1 MLFDSYRE
9 LSIKEGEQVRRAGE
23 ISALNL
29 AHVGES
35 VPIPQQMDK
44 FWASS
49 MNKENLQLVAREVE
63 ERDLE
68 DVVVS
73 GMVINEER
81 LPARLKTCGSSATEE
96 VPSLSNWQEEAD
108 SRIISHY
115 AHWAV
120 GRGCDTVVVV
130 SNDTDTIVLLLR
142 YIGLFVENGLKQ
154 LWIHYGTGEKR
165 RMIPLHLLSR
175 KLGNDFCRV
184 LIKAHVLTGNDTV
197 SKIGT
202 KHAAL
207 VSNPTRFLSNFG
219 ESPALSDSD
228 LQQAEH
234 YLVLVWAVARSTS
247 P

>member
-1 MLFDSYRE
+1 M
-9 LSIKEGEQVRRAGE
+9 
-23 ISALNL
+23 
-29 AHVGES
+29 
-35 VPIPQQMDK
+35 
-44 FWASS
+44 
-49 MNKENLQLVAREVE
+49 
-63 ERDLE
+63 
-68 DVVVS
+68 
-73 GMVINEER
+73 
-81 LPARLKTCGSSATEE
+81 
-96 VPSLSNWQEEAD
+96 
-108 SRIISHY
+108 
-115 AHWAV
+115 
-120 GRGCDTVVVV
+120 V

-184 LIKAHVLTGNDTV
+184 LNKEHVLTGDDTV

-234 YLVLVWAVARSTS
+234 YLVLVWLVQGANLLQLHLTS
-247 P
+247 